1 MGGLESRT
9 FRHQLRCLAKR
20 DVPFA
25 ASQLVKKTRSLKIA
39 LQISQMKMRLNLKST
54 ESAKSAVR
62 LLRAFVVQ
70 QSERPM
76 VVKKKKVVV
85 AMSGGVD
92 SSVAAALLLRE
103 GYDLVGVFMRLGS
116 PNGVESPEETC
127 EPAGAKHK
135 QGCCSVLD
143 ADDARRVSG
152 MLDIP
157 FYVLNFQEDFGRVID
172 YFVSE
177 YNRGRTPNPCVRCND
192 WLKFGRL
199 AQYAKAV
206 GADYVAS
213 GHYARIGVDPI
224 TEHPALLRG
233 LDHRKD
239 QSYVLFGMSQET
251 LDHTLLPIGGYEK
264 SAVRAIAEELKLP
277 VFNKPDSQEICFVS
291 NQDYAGLV
299 QRRSPE
305 TFAAGEL
312 VTSTGEVVGEHQG
325 HQHFTIGQR
334 KGVGVAFGYPIYVVD
349 INAENNRVTVGDKNQ
364 LLKHSLVAH
373 QINLLSNRI
382 RSASLKCT
390 AKIRYNH
397 DPQPAVAQL
406 TAPDELSV
414 RFDTPQSAI
423 TPGQAV
429 VLYDGDVV
437 LGGGWI
443 DSASD
448 E

>member
-1 MGGLESRT
+1 MPVAR
-9 FRHQLRCLAKR
+9 
-20 DVPFA
+20 
-25 ASQLVKKTRSLKIA
+25 
-39 LQISQMKMRLNLKST
+39 
-54 ESAKSAVR
+54 
-62 LLRAFVVQ
+62 
-70 QSERPM
+70 
-76 VVKKKKVVV
+76 KKVVV

-103 GYDLVGVFMRLGS
+103 GYEVVGVFMRLGS
-116 PNGVESPEETC
+116 PQGVESH
-127 EPAGAKHK
+127 EPAVEACDTSGKNK

-143 ADDARRVSG
+143 AADARRVAG
-152 MLDIP
+152 MLEIP

-177 YNRGRTPNPCVRCND
+177 YNLGRTPNPCVRCND
-192 WLKFGRL
+192 WLKFGKL
-199 AQYAKAV
+199 AKYAEAV

-213 GHYARIGVDPI
+213 GHYARVGTDPA
-224 TEHPALLRG
+224 TGQKCLMRG

-239 QSYVLFGMSQET
+239 QSYVLFGMNKATME
-251 LDHTLLPIGGYEK
+251 HTLLPIGKYEK
-264 SAVRAIAEELKLP
+264 HEVRKIAEELKLP
-277 VFNKPDSQEICFVS
+277 VFNKPDSQEICFVP

-305 TFAAGEL
+305 TFRPGEL
-312 VTSTGEVVGEHQG
+312 VTTDGSIVGEHEG

-349 INAENNRVTVGDKNQ
+349 IDPQQNRVVLGDKDA
-364 LLKHSLVAH
+364 LLKTTLIAH
-373 QINLLSNRI
+373 QINFLSDRAGTSPI
-382 RSASLKCT
+382 RCS

-397 DPQPAVAQL
+397 QPQPATMYV
-406 TAPDELSV
+406 TGNDEIRVS
-414 RFDTPQSAI
+414 FDAPQSAI

-429 VLYDGDVV
+429 VCFDGDVV

-443 DSASD
+443 DAA